1 MKQNRLYMTTS
12 RFDDYAT
19 LSNSINTEA
28 MMTAHSDPFQIFGGT
43 TSSSHLFNPYT
54 IKKVSKSLL
63 RLIESEQI
71 YVLKRTEIYFHAGWL
86 D

>member
-28 MMTAHSDPFQIFGGT
+28 MMTAHSDPF
-43 TSSSHLFNPYT
+43 
-54 IKKVSKSLL
+54 
-63 RLIESEQI
+63 
-71 YVLKRTEIYFHAGWL
+71 
-86 D
+86 